1 MLERK
6 IRRIGSSLVITI
18 PMQMAEA
25 FGYKEGMTVTVMV
38 ERDHITYQK
47 IREG

>member
-18 PMQMAEA
+18 PMQMAEC
-25 FGYKEGMTVTVMV
+25 FGYKEGMDLNV
-38 ERDHITYQK
+38 EVSREKITYTK
-47 IREG
+47 IQG

>member
-18 PMQMAEA
+18 PMQMAEC
-25 FGYKEGMTVTVMV
+25 FGYKEGMTLNVVV
-38 ERDHITYQK
+38 G
-47 IREG
+47 RENIVYTKVR